1 MADDARVWRVYAKA
15 ARKHDKERLEQWN
28 GTLDTLLIFAGLFSA
43 VSTTFIIDSYKQ
55 MQIDYAKEAF
65 LLQFA
70 TTSGT
75 PYVAPSDR
83 IDESA
88 RAINCLW
95 ISSLIASLSTALIAI
110 LAKQWLAFY
119 PVSDR
124 ENLREWAQLR
134 QYRFDALERW
144 HVPVLIAVV
153 PVLLHLSLMLFL
165 AGLVVFLWDIDT
177 GTMILAFV
185 LSAATYGLYGFTT
198 LSPVFWSS

>member
-1 MADDARVWRVYAKA
+1 MDDKARVWRVYSKA
-15 ARKHDKERLEQWN
+15 ARKHDREMLDQWN

-43 VSTTFIIDSYKQ
+43 VSTTFILDSYKQ
-55 MQIDYAKEAF
+55 MQIDYSKETF
-65 LLQFA
+65 LLQLA
-70 TTSGT
+70 NMSGT
-75 PYVAPSDR
+75 PYVPPSDR
-83 IDESA
+83 VEESA

-134 QYRFDALERW
+134 QYRFDALKQW

-177 GTMILAFV
+177 GTMILAVV